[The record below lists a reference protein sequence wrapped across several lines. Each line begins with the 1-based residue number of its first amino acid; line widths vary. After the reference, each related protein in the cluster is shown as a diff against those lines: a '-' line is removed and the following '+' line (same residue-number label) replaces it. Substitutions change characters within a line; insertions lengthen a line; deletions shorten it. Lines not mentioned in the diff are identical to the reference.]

1 MKKMLLVVSLL
12 AVLLTAC
19 SDGIP
24 EKIKDQAGSITE
36 ITQVKPSYV
45 VELFD
50 SEASFIYYYGGSVC
64 GACLFMKDINSEV
77 VRRTGLPM
85 YYIEVD
91 KTSDAQ
97 IELLEPYL
105 VLPSETP
112 TYVIVLD
119 GVVKDTF
126 TPEILVG
133 DDTGFLTEHINLY
146 TVHLISVL
154 REKGLL
160 VD

>member
-1 MKKMLLVVSLL
+1 
-12 AVLLTAC
+12 
-19 SDGIP
+19 
-24 EKIKDQAGSITE
+24 
-36 ITQVKPSYV
+36 
-45 VELFD
+45 
-50 SEASFIYYYGGSVC
+50 
-64 GACLFMKDINSEV
+64 
-77 VRRTGLPM
+77 M